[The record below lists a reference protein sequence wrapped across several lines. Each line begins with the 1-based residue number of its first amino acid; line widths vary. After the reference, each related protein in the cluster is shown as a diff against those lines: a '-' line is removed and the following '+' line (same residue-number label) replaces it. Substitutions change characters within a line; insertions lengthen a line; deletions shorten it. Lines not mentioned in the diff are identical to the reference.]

1 MTSFEERIYQLGS
14 EALAEQERQ
23 VAEVR
28 SRGSTLLAAGAVIA
42 SLLAKPVFHG
52 GHPSGPG
59 ETFATVVGLIGAG
72 GLLVFVVMLLRP
84 YQLGFS
90 VNAKTTYRVLWEKEI
105 LEQPMVDLALAEAF
119 EEQKEENTKTV
130 RRLVWFLGLAL
141 GALVLE
147 TAGLA
152 AAAALAS

>member
-52 GHPSGPG
+52 GHPSGPA

>member
-23 VAEVR
+23 VDEVR

-52 GHPSGPG
+52 GHPSGAV

-119 EEQKEENTKTV
+119 ED
-130 RRLVWFLGLAL
+130 RRRRTRRPSGDWSGSWVLPSVHWFWRLLAL
-141 GALVLE
+141 PPRLR
-147 TAGLA
+147 
-152 AAAALAS
+152 